1 MFNPWSLI
9 KSVEVTVPV
18 EKLRSSGGL
27 IVVDE
32 EVAKPEEKN
41 RIAKEVGKDV

>member
-1 MFNPWSLI
+1 MFKPKYLI
-9 KSVEVTVPV
+9 KGVEVTVPV